1 MADEPSDYAQG
12 HLAEFVARYNAAQIS
27 RGAMFG
33 WDDLPEHWRDSL
45 AEAFMASVDKI
56 QEELY

>member
-12 HLAEFVARYNAAQIS
+12 HLAEFVERFNVIQTRKGGLGWGALAAQ
-27 RGAMFG
+27 
-33 WDDLPEHWRDSL
+33 WQDSL